1 MNWHWAS
8 GSRRPCLPVLWRKGF
23 PFLAKQKQSSG
34 IEAAILILHW
44 KQRLSEMQETTNELS
59 SFLVIWGVC
68 KVQGF
73 KPWHEVLNISQKH
86 IREKNGG
93 KHEQP
98 KQEGKKWRIRTRPRN
113 ISDEWHKYKSNVVSQ
128 VKIGDHS
135 SCSQSSARTKK
146 KNIGLKPFSTL
157 ILNPALALVSM
168 NMTPKSRDL
177 ASPSSIDTCLFDYQ
191 KNIVWI
197 FLKIETK
204 IREKSKT
211 MVSHQY

>member
-1 MNWHWAS
+1 MQGGGVQALTW
-8 GSRRPCLPVLWRKGF
+8 
-23 PFLAKQKQSSG
+23 SSQC
-34 IEAAILILHW
+34 I
-44 KQRLSEMQETTNELS
+44 SE
-59 SFLVIWGVC
+59 
-68 KVQGF
+68 KY
-73 KPWHEVLNISQKH
+73 K
-86 IREKNGG
+86 R
-93 KHEQP
+93 
-98 KQEGKKWRIRTRPRN
+98 KKWGKTWATKIRRKKMEIRTRPRN

-128 VKIGDHS
+128 VKIGDHF